1 MMTAR
6 MLVAT
11 RRKVVRKSAR
21 DWPRKSCVGRE
32 VNRGIT
38 YYGMGVKTAYN
49 LAFVDVAGAVEEGV
63 HCELR
68 ALWVVFIA
76 VRF

>member
-1 MMTAR
+1 MTAR

-21 DWPRKSCVGRE
+21 DWPEKSCFGRISE
-32 VNRGIT
+32 VHFSCGWLSGT
-38 YYGMGVKTAYN
+38 YD

-63 HCELR
+63 HCKR
-68 ALWVVFIA
+68 
-76 VRF
+76 